1 MSTPARPRSGLRS
14 LIAPALALTATG
26 GLALAQ
32 ERAADIGPRLM
43 AEPAVRQALDAVRAN
58 EPEMLREQVRLCEI
72 PAPSFHEQARAAV
85 MKKHFAELGLT
96 NVRVDAVGNVLG
108 ERPGR
113 AARPRVVVASH
124 LDTVFP
130 AGTDLTVKQ
139 EGLIYKGPGIGDNC
153 RGLVAL
159 LGIIKALGQSRVQTE
174 GPITFVANIGEE
186 ALGNLAGARH
196 LFDVELKDKVDR
208 FVSIDGSGTGFVHVS
223 VGVRRYRVTV
233 TGPGGHSYFR
243 FGSANPI
250 HALGRAVAH
259 IADFEVPET
268 PRTTFSVGRINGGT
282 SINSIA
288 YEAWME
294 VDLRSHDEPSLQAL
308 DTKLRE
314 AVEAGAREE
323 NARWKGK
330 GAVSVAWKE
339 LGAHRGGVNPADS
352 PMVQATISV
361 TKALGLPIQIF
372 PATTDSNIPMSRGIP
387 AVTIDGGGDGSGGHS
402 LNEVFDSTDSWKG
415 TQRALL
421 LVLALTRP

>member
-1 MSTPARPRSGLRS
+1 MTAPPTRTRTSRTFLFGLTMALGVGTAR
-14 LIAPALALTATG
+14 
-26 GLALAQ
+26 AQ
-32 ERAADIGPRLM
+32 EGAADIGPRLM
-43 AEPAVRQALDAVRAN
+43 AEPAVRQALDAVRRN

-72 PAPSFHEQARAAV
+72 PAPSFHEQARAVV
-85 MKKHFAELGLT
+85 MKRHFEDLGLV

-113 AARPRVVVASH
+113 SPRPRVVVASH
-124 LDTVFP
+124 MDTVFP
-130 AGTDLTVKQ
+130 EGTDLKVKQ
-139 EGLIYKGPGIGDNC
+139 EGLTYKGPGIGDNC

-159 LGIIKALGQSRVQTE
+159 LGVIKALGQAKVQTE
-174 GPITFVANIGEE
+174 GPVTFVANIGEE

-208 FVSIDGSGTGFVHVS
+208 FISIDGSGTGFVHVS

-243 FGSANPI
+243 FGAANPI

-259 IADFEVPET
+259 IADFEVTET
-268 PRTTFSVGRINGGT
+268 PRTTFSVGRVNGGT

-308 DTKLRE
+308 DAKLRD
-314 AVEAGAREE
+314 AVEAGVREE

-330 GAVSVAWKE
+330 DAVSVAWKE
-339 LGAHRGGVNPADS
+339 LGAHQGGMNPIDS
-352 PMVQATISV
+352 PIVQATISV
-361 TKALGLPIQIF
+361 TKALGLPLQPF
-372 PATTDSNIPMSRGIP
+372 PATTDSNIPTSRGIP
-387 AVTIDGGGDGSGGHS
+387 AVTLDGGGDGGGGHA
-402 LNEVFDSTDSWKG
+402 LTEFFDSTDSWKG

>member
-1 MSTPARPRSGLRS
+1 MPNAVRPHSGLPFS
-14 LIAPALALTATG
+14 MTLALALMGASGTS
-26 GLALAQ
+26 LAQ
-32 ERAADIGPRLM
+32 EGAADIGPRLM
-43 AEPAVRQALDAVRAN
+43 AEPAVRQALEAVRAN

-85 MKKHFAELGLT
+85 MKKHFEELGLV
-96 NVRVDAVGNVLG
+96 NIRVDAVGNVLG

-113 AARPRVVVASH
+113 SMRPRVVVASH
-124 LDTVFP
+124 MDTVFP
-130 AGTDLTVKQ
+130 EGTDLKVKQ
-139 EGLIYKGPGIGDNC
+139 EGLVYKGPGIGDNC

-159 LGIIKALGQSRVQTE
+159 LGIIKALGQANVQTE

-243 FGSANPI
+243 FGAANPI

-268 PRTTFSVGRINGGT
+268 PRTTFSVGRVNGGT

-308 DTKLRE
+308 DAKLRE
-314 AVEAGAREE
+314 AVEAGVREE

-339 LGAHRGGVNPADS
+339 LGAHQGGVNPAES

-387 AVTIDGGGDGSGGHS
+387 AVTIDGGGDGGGGHA
-402 LNEVFDSTDSWKG
+402 LTEFFDSTDSWKG

>member
-1 MSTPARPRSGLRS
+1 MPSSPFPWPAPMGALLTGLF
-14 LIAPALALTATG
+14 LAWGAPVAR
-26 GLALAQ
+26 AQ
-32 ERAADIGPRLM
+32 EGAADIGLRLM
-43 AEPAVRQALDAVRAN
+43 AEPAVRPALDAARAN
-58 EPEMLREQVRLCEI
+58 EPWILREQVRLCEI
-72 PAPSFHEQARAAV
+72 PAPTFREQARAAV
-85 MKKHFAELGLT
+85 MKRHFEELGLT
-96 NVRVDAVGNVLG
+96 NIRVDAVGNVLG

-113 AARPRVVVASH
+113 STRPRVVVASH

-130 AGTDLTVKQ
+130 EGTDLKVRQ
-139 EGLIYKGPGIGDNC
+139 DGLIYRGPGIGDNC
-153 RGLVAL
+153 RGLAAL
-159 LGIIKALGQSRVQTE
+159 LGLIKALDQARVPTE
-174 GPITFVANIGEE
+174 GPVTFVANVGEE

-243 FGSANPI
+243 FGQANPI

-259 IADFEVPET
+259 IADLEVPEA

-288 YEAWME
+288 QEAWVE
-294 VDLRSHDEPSLQAL
+294 VDLRSHDETSLQAL
-308 DTKLRE
+308 DEKLRR
-314 AVEAGAREE
+314 AVEAGVLEE
-323 NARWKGK
+323 NSRWKER
-330 GAVSVAWKE
+330 GAVTASWKE
-339 LGAHRGGVNPADS
+339 LAAHRGGVTPADS

-361 TKALGLPIQIF
+361 TQALGLKVQIF

-387 AVTIDGGGDGSGGHS
+387 AVTIDGGGDGGGGHS

>member
-1 MSTPARPRSGLRS
+1 MSIPTHPVSRHTA
-14 LIAPALALTATG
+14 ALLLGALTSIGPRVAS
-26 GLALAQ
+26 AQ
-32 ERAADIGPRLM
+32 DGAADIGPRLM
-43 AEPAVRQALDAVRAN
+43 AEPAIRQALDAVRTN

-85 MKKHFAELGLT
+85 MKKHFEELGLV
-96 NVRVDAVGNVLG
+96 NIRIDAVGNVLG

-113 AARPRVVVASH
+113 SPRPRVVVASH
-124 LDTVFP
+124 MDTVFP
-130 AGTDLTVKQ
+130 PETDLKVKQ

-159 LGIIKALGQSRVQTE
+159 LGIIKALGQARVQTE

-208 FVSIDGSGTGFVHVS
+208 FISIDGSGTGFVHVS

-243 FGSANPI
+243 FGAANPI

-259 IADFEVPET
+259 IADFDVPET

-308 DTKLRE
+308 DAKLHD
-314 AVEAGAREE
+314 AVEAGVREE
-323 NARWKGK
+323 NARWKGR
-330 GAVSVAWKE
+330 GAVSVSWKE
-339 LGAHRGGVNPADS
+339 LGAHQGGMNPVES
-352 PMVQATISV
+352 PIVQATMSV
-361 TKALGLPIQIF
+361 TKALGLPLQPF
-372 PATTDSNIPMSRGIP
+372 PATTDSNIPTSRGIP
-387 AVTIDGGGDGSGGHS
+387 AVTLDGGGDGGGGHA
-402 LNEVFDSTDSWKG
+402 LTEFFDSTDSWKG

-421 LVLALTRP
+421 LVVALTRP

>member
-1 MSTPARPRSGLRS
+1 MPGFPSPCPTPIVAAATGF
-14 LIAPALALTATG
+14 ILAWTATPTE
-26 GLALAQ
+26 AQ
-32 ERAADIGPRLM
+32 HPPSDIGSRLM

-85 MKKHFAELGLT
+85 MKKHFEELGLV
-96 NVRVDAVGNVLG
+96 NIRVDAVGNVLG

-113 AARPRVVVASH
+113 SPRPRVVVASH
-124 LDTVFP
+124 MDTVFP
-130 AGTDLTVKQ
+130 EGTDLKVKQ
-139 EGLIYKGPGIGDNC
+139 EGLVYKGPGIGDNC

-159 LGIIKALGQSRVQTE
+159 LGVIRALGQARVQTE

-196 LFDVELKDKVDR
+196 LFDVELKDTVDR

-243 FGSANPI
+243 FGAANPI

-268 PRTTFSVGRINGGT
+268 PRTTFSVGRVNGGT

-294 VDLRSHDEPSLQAL
+294 VDLRSHDEPSLRAL
-308 DTKLRE
+308 DAKLRE
-314 AVEAGAREE
+314 AVEAGVREE

-339 LGAHRGGVNPADS
+339 LGAHQGGVNPADS

-372 PATTDSNIPMSRGIP
+372 PATTDSNIPMSRGSP
-387 AVTIDGGGDGSGGHS
+387 AVTIDGGGDGGGGHA
-402 LNEVFDSTDSWKG
+402 LTEFFDSTDSWKG

>member
-1 MSTPARPRSGLRS
+1 MTRPTRPVRRAAPLLPGLVLLLST
-14 LIAPALALTATG
+14 APAH
-26 GLALAQ
+26 AQ
-32 ERAADIGPRLM
+32 KDAANIGTVLM
-43 AEPAVRQALDAVRAN
+43 SEPAIRKALDAVRQN
-58 EPEMLREQVRLCEI
+58 EPEMLKEQVRLCEI
-72 PAPSFHEQARAAV
+72 PAPSFHEQARAAE
-85 MKKHFAELGLT
+85 MKKHFEALGLR
-96 NVRVDAVGNVLG
+96 NVRIDAVGNVLG

-113 AARPRVVVASH
+113 SARPRVVVASH
-124 LDTVFP
+124 MDTVFP
-130 AGTDLTVKQ
+130 EGTDLKVKQ
-139 EGLIYKGPGIGDNC
+139 EGLVNKGPGIGDNC

-159 LGIIKALGQSRVQTE
+159 LGVIKAMGEAHVETE

-243 FGSANPI
+243 FGTANPI

-308 DTKLRE
+308 DAKLRE
-314 AVEAGAREE
+314 AVEAGVREE

-339 LGAHRGGVNPADS
+339 LGAHQGGMNPVDS
-352 PMVQATISV
+352 PIVQATISV
-361 TKALGLPIQIF
+361 TKTLGLPLQPF
-372 PATTDSNIPMSRGIP
+372 PATTDSNIPTSRGIP
-387 AVTIDGGGDGSGGHS
+387 AVTLDGGGDGGGGHS
-402 LNEVFDSTDSWKG
+402 LTEFFDSTDSWKG

-421 LVLALTRP
+421 LIVALTRP

>member
-1 MSTPARPRSGLRS
+1 MPNAVRPHSGLPFS
-14 LIAPALALTATG
+14 MTLALALMGASGTS
-26 GLALAQ
+26 LAQ
-32 ERAADIGPRLM
+32 EGAADIGPRLM
-43 AEPAVRQALDAVRAN
+43 AEPAVRQALEAVRAN

-85 MKKHFAELGLT
+85 MKRHFEELGLV
-96 NVRVDAVGNVLG
+96 NIRVDAVGNVLG

-113 AARPRVVVASH
+113 SMRPRVVVASH
-124 LDTVFP
+124 MDTVFP
-130 AGTDLTVKQ
+130 EGTDLKVKQ
-139 EGLIYKGPGIGDNC
+139 EGLVYKGPGIGDNC

-159 LGIIKALGQSRVQTE
+159 LGIIKALGQANVQTE

-243 FGSANPI
+243 FGAANPI

-268 PRTTFSVGRINGGT
+268 PRTTFSVGRVNGGT

-308 DTKLRE
+308 DAKLRE
-314 AVEAGAREE
+314 AVEAGVREE

-339 LGAHRGGVNPADS
+339 LGAHQGGVNPAES

-387 AVTIDGGGDGSGGHS
+387 AVTIDGGGDGGGGHA
-402 LNEVFDSTDSWKG
+402 LTEFFDSTDSWKG

>member
-1 MSTPARPRSGLRS
+1 MPNAVRPHSGLPFS
-14 LIAPALALTATG
+14 MTLALALMGASGTS
-26 GLALAQ
+26 LAQ
-32 ERAADIGPRLM
+32 EGAADIGPRLM
-43 AEPAVRQALDAVRAN
+43 AEPAVRQALEAVRAS

-85 MKKHFAELGLT
+85 MKKHFEELGLV
-96 NVRVDAVGNVLG
+96 NIRVDAVGNVLG

-113 AARPRVVVASH
+113 SMRPRVVVASH
-124 LDTVFP
+124 MDTVFP
-130 AGTDLTVKQ
+130 EGTDLKVKQ
-139 EGLIYKGPGIGDNC
+139 EGLVYKGPGIGDNC

-159 LGIIKALGQSRVQTE
+159 LGIIKALGQANVQTE

-243 FGSANPI
+243 FGAANPI

-268 PRTTFSVGRINGGT
+268 PRTTFSVGRVNGGT

-308 DTKLRE
+308 DAKLRE
-314 AVEAGAREE
+314 AVEAGVREE

-339 LGAHRGGVNPADS
+339 LGAHQGGVNPAES

-387 AVTIDGGGDGSGGHS
+387 AVTIDGGGDGGGGHA
-402 LNEVFDSTDSWKG
+402 LTEFFDSTDSWKG